1 MLSIEKRMTMLAI
14 AAIGG
19 SSFAAPAAMA
29 GDVPGDGGNGGRTKC
44 NASRGN
50 GSEGCDPAGPPSRPT
65 EPRVKPRRRRGR
77 SDSGGTGTP

>member
-50 GSEGCDPAGPPSRPT
+50 GSEGCDP
-65 EPRVKPRRRRGR
+65 GR
-77 SDSGGTGTP
+77 SSVASDGTAGQTKAETRAVR